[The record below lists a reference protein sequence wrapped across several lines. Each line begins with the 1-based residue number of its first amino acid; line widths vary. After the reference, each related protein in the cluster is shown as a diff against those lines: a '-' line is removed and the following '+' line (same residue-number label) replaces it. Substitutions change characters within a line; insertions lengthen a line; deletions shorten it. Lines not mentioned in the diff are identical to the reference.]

1 MPKCIVAGLGVAHSH
16 NPASAPAARSL
27 VVVLSALLALIGAAY
42 AAPPDESE
50 AALIIKI
57 AKFVRWP
64 QAAFADPHGALQ
76 LCIVGAAEGDD
87 TIDSLSGKK
96 LQDRLIA
103 VAHLSAAEQP
113 SGCQIIFISRSE
125 RDRLAQVLSFAA
137 QSPALTVSDMAGFVA
152 RGGMIGL
159 ITVNGKAAFEINRAA
174 SSRAGLTI
182 GAQLMQIAA
191 AGTQGGKR

>member
-1 MPKCIVAGLGVAHSH
+1 VRIVAGLGVAHRH
-16 NPASAPAARSL
+16 NPASAPAARC
-27 VVVLSALLALIGAAY
+27 VVVALNAWLALIGAAY
-42 AAPPDESE
+42 AAPTDESK
-50 AALIIKI
+50 AVLIIKI

-64 QAAFADPHGALQ
+64 QAAFATPHGALQ

-87 TIDSLSGKK
+87 TLDSLSGKK
-96 LQDRLIA
+96 LQDRIIA
-103 VAHLSAAEQP
+103 VDHLSAADQP

-125 RDRLAQVLSFAA
+125 RDRLAQVLSFVAK
-137 QSPALTVSDMAGFVA
+137 SPMLTVSDMAGFVA

-159 ITVNGKAAFEINRAA
+159 ITVNGRTGFEINRAA

-191 AGTQGGKR
+191 AGSQSGKR